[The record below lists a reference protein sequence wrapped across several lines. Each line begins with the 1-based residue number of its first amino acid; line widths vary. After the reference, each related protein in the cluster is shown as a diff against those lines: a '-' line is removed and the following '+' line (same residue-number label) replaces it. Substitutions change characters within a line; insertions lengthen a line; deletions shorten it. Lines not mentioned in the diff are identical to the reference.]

1 MWATASVASAGAA
14 GGAKASLSRRMF
26 VALVTACTAVA
37 LVVTAASAYVYE
49 RAFLDDEHEQLAGE
63 CTTLASL
70 LDSTEDDA
78 QVLAGLSLGSLR
90 TTLVAPDGRVLYDSG
105 ADAATL
111 PNHADRPE
119 VASALA
125 DGEGSSERSSETVG
139 YVSLYEARRLASGD
153 VLRISVD
160 RAGAAAFLS
169 RDILLLVVVA
179 VCVVAAS
186 WVVSRLLVRRFVR
199 PILEIDPTLAGAKA
213 PYTELGPLVSRLNE
227 QHGELLERMS
237 AIQNADDM
245 RREFTANVT
254 HELKTPIASISGAA
268 ELIRDGICRPE
279 DVQEFASRIYGDAQR
294 LSSLVSDILMLSKLD
309 ETERAGDRAALFGPT
324 EKIDLLSVAKD
335 VEGRLAPKAARLGV
349 TLRVEGVRSV
359 IDGNARLLDELV
371 SNLVEN
377 AIRYNREGGHVYV
390 WVVPQFGRPTLRVS
404 DTGIGI
410 PEDAQKK
417 VFERFYRVDKGRSRD
432 MGGTGLGLAI
442 VKHAAAFH
450 DADVQLTSKLG
461 EGTTVTVTFP

>member
-1 MWATASVASAGAA
+1 MAA
-14 GGAKASLSRRMF
+14 RKRGVSLSHNMF
-26 VALVTACTAVA
+26 VAFVAVCAVAA

-63 CTTLASL
+63 CQTLASL
-70 LDSTEDDA
+70 LDSTDNDEE
-78 QVLAGLSLGSLR
+78 VLAGLSMGSLR
-90 TTLVAPDGRVLYDSG
+90 ATLVAPDGRVLFDSG
-105 ADAATL
+105 ADAAGL

-119 VASALA
+119 VSSALA
-125 DGEGSSERSSETVG
+125 TGTGSSERSSETVG
-139 YVSLYEARRLASGD
+139 YVSLYEARRLGSGD

-160 RAGAAAFLS
+160 RAGAASFLT
-169 RDILLLVVVA
+169 RDLVLLVVVA

-186 WVVSRLLVRRFVR
+186 WGVSRLLVGRFVR
-199 PILEIDPTLAGAKA
+199 PILEIDATRADASA
-213 PYTELGPLVSRLNE
+213 PYEELEPLVSRLNE
-227 QHGELLERMS
+227 QRGELLERMS
-237 AIQNADDM
+237 AIQDADDM

-254 HELKTPIASISGAA
+254 HELKTPIASISGAS

-279 DVQEFASRIYGDAQR
+279 DVQGFAGRIYDDARR

-309 ETERAGDRAALFGPT
+309 ETERAGDRAALFGPD
-324 EKIDLLSVAKD
+324 ERVDLLAVARD
-335 VEGRLAPKAARLGV
+335 VERRLAPKAQRLGV
-349 TLRVEGVRSV
+349 TVHVEGVSYV
-359 IDGNARLLDELV
+359 IRGNARLLDELV

-390 WVVPQFGRPTLRVS
+390 WVLPHDGRPSIRVS

-410 PEDAQKK
+410 PEEAQKK

-450 DADVQLTSKLG
+450 AADVSLASKLG
-461 EGTTVTVTFP
+461 EGTSVTVTFP

>member
-1 MWATASVASAGAA
+1 MSAASARGD
-14 GGAKASLSRRMF
+14 GRSKASLSHRMF
-26 VALVTACTAVA
+26 VAFFVTCTAVA

-49 RAFLDDEHEQLAGE
+49 RAFLDDEHTQLAGE
-63 CTTLASL
+63 CETLASL
-70 LDSTEDDA
+70 LDSTDDDA
-78 QVLAGLSLGSLR
+78 GVLSGLDLGSLR
-90 TTLVAPDGRVLYDSG
+90 ATLVAPDGRVTYDS
-105 ADAATL
+105 AEDATSL

-125 DGEGSSERSSETVG
+125 DGVGSSDRSSETVG
-139 YVSLYEARRLASGD
+139 YVSLYEARRLDSGD
-153 VLRISVD
+153 VLRLSVD
-160 RAGAAAFLS
+160 RESTASFISHDVLM
-169 RDILLLVVVA
+169 LVVIA
-179 VCVVAAS
+179 ACVVLAS
-186 WVVSRLLVRRFVR
+186 WGVSRLLVKRFVR
-199 PILEIDPTLAGAKA
+199 PILEIDPTEAGAVA
-213 PYTELGPLVSRLNE
+213 PYVELDSLVSRLNE
-227 QHGELLERMS
+227 QHAELLERMS

-279 DVQEFASRIYGDAQR
+279 DVQGFAGRIYDDARR

-309 ETERAGDRAALFGPT
+309 ETERAGDRAALFGPM
-324 EKIDLLSVAKD
+324 EKVDLLSVARD
-335 VEGRLAPKAARLGV
+335 VEGRLSPKARRLGV

-390 WVVPQFGRPTLRVS
+390 WVVPEYGRPTLRVS

-410 PEDAQKK
+410 PEEAQKK

-450 DADVQLTSKLG
+450 DADVRLTSKLG
-461 EGTTVTVTFP
+461 EGTSVTVTFP